1 MTRKTIMLLAI
12 VVLLN
17 NSKELI
23 ILMTVKFL
31 SQVKLSVISRNKH
44 KSKTWLV
51 NNMSLFDNIKTFAAA
66 WNCTKEEKAPE
77 SFAQQIKSCVAQTS
91 HFTGSDGLPASN
103 FQLVCTLV
111 DGGHSYLTLDK
122 STLLSENQTVDPKS
136 IVARV
141 YSKQGETDIVRFD
154 GKKL

>member
-1 MTRKTIMLLAI
+1 MTRKSIMLLAI

-51 NNMSLFDNIKTFAAA
+51 NIMSLFDNIKTFAAA
-66 WNCTKEEKAPE
+66 WHCTKEEKAPE
-77 SFAQQIKSCVAQTS
+77 SFVRQIKSCVTQTS
-91 HFTGSDGLPASN
+91 HFTGSDGLPASS

-111 DGGHSYLTLDK
+111 DGRHSYLTLDK
-122 STLLSENQTVDPKS
+122 NSSLGENQTVDPRS

-141 YSKQGETDIVRFD
+141 YSKQGESDIVRFD
-154 GKKL
+154 GRKL

>member
-1 MTRKTIMLLAI
+1 M
-12 VVLLN
+12 
-17 NSKELI
+17 
-23 ILMTVKFL
+23 
-31 SQVKLSVISRNKH
+31 
-44 KSKTWLV
+44 
-51 NNMSLFDNIKTFAAA
+51 FDGIKIFAAA
-66 WNCTKEEKAPE
+66 WNCTKTEEAPQE
-77 SFAQQIKSCVAQTS
+77 FVQNIKSCVAQTS

-122 STLLSENQTVDPKS
+122 STLLSENQTVDPRS

-141 YSKQGETDIVRFD
+141 YSKPGESDIVRFD

>member
-1 MTRKTIMLLAI
+1 M
-12 VVLLN
+12 
-17 NSKELI
+17 
-23 ILMTVKFL
+23 
-31 SQVKLSVISRNKH
+31 
-44 KSKTWLV
+44 
-51 NNMSLFDNIKTFAAA
+51 FDGIKIFAAA

-91 HFTGSDGLPASN
+91 TFTGSDGLPASN

-122 STLLSENQTVDPKS
+122 STVLKESQAVDPRS
-136 IVARV
+136 LVARV
-141 YSKQGETDIVRFD
+141 YSKQGESDIVRFD

>member
-31 SQVKLSVISRNKH
+31 SQVKLSVICRNKH
-44 KSKTWLV
+44 KSQTCLGK
-51 NNMSLFDNIKTFAAA
+51 NMSLFDNIKTFAAA
-66 WNCTKEEKAPE
+66 WVCTKEEAAPKD
-77 SFAQQIKSCVAQTS
+77 FTQKIRTCVAQTS
-91 HFTGSDGLPASN
+91 TFTGSDGLPVSN

-111 DGGHSYLTLDK
+111 DGGHCYLTLDK
-122 STLLSENQTVDPKS
+122 STVLEENQTVDPES

-141 YSKQGETDIVRFD
+141 YSKQGESDIVRFD

>member
-1 MTRKTIMLLAI
+1 M
-12 VVLLN
+12 
-17 NSKELI
+17 
-23 ILMTVKFL
+23 
-31 SQVKLSVISRNKH
+31 
-44 KSKTWLV
+44 
-51 NNMSLFDNIKTFAAA
+51 FDNIKTFAAA

-103 FQLVCTLV
+103 FQLVCTLL

-122 STLLSENQTVDPKS
+122 NTVLSENQTVDPLS
-136 IVARV
+136 IEARV
-141 YSKQGETDIVRFD
+141 YSKQGESDIVRFD

>member
-1 MTRKTIMLLAI
+1 M
-12 VVLLN
+12 
-17 NSKELI
+17 
-23 ILMTVKFL
+23 
-31 SQVKLSVISRNKH
+31 
-44 KSKTWLV
+44 
-51 NNMSLFDNIKTFAAA
+51 FDNIKTFAAA

-103 FQLVCTLV
+103 FQLVCTLL

-122 STLLSENQTVDPKS
+122 STLLSENQTVDPRS

-141 YSKQGETDIVRFD
+141 YSKQGESDIVRFD